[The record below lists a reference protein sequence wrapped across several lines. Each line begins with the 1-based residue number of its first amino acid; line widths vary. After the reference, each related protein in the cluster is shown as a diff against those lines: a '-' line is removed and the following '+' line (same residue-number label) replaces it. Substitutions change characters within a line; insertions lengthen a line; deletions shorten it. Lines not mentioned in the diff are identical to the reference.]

1 MKYPIHKDADGR
13 WVHTWVR
20 QSSIKTSDMCLE
32 RWRTDIFNL
41 VSERIKDAS
50 TLGTVCHAVAEDALN
65 SRKDGIAE
73 MSLRDMNDA
82 FGYYWEEAV
91 PTIEV
96 WNNYTPESAH
106 EAGLG
111 KIANWYDEVF
121 PLVKPVLVEYT
132 FDVPLIDNDERLV
145 RMTGTVDLV
154 EENRLWDWKFPGR
167 DYTRERWQY
176 ERWDVQSIAY
186 CYALGIPNFSYAVMH
201 PDGVG
206 VWILSVGR
214 SISTGYVKRFRRS
227 ADCWK
232 PRRVRTRWVITVGGV
247 PKSGAKI
254 SHGAKAQRKE
264 AHSYGFQADESAR
277 AGKY

>member
-65 SRKDGIAE
+65 SRKDGVAE

-167 DYTRERWQY
+167 DYTKERWQY

-206 VWILSVGR
+206 RMDLERGQEHFDWLREKVSALCR
-214 SISTGYVKRFRRS
+214 LLETQTGPYPLGDNGWWCSEKWCENFARCKG
-227 ADCWK
+227 A
-232 PRRVRTRWVITVGGV
+232 TQGG
-247 PKSGAKI
+247 A
-254 SHGAKAQRKE
+254 
-264 AHSYGFQADESAR
+264 
-277 AGKY
+277 